1 MTAPSQRTDTP
12 PAASVHPFWPDQ
24 AACAATVAR
33 LRQNRE
39 PRALVVGN
47 PNVGKTTLINAIAG
61 TNLKVGNWSGVTVEK
76 REAKLR
82 RGEQTL
88 HLIDL
93 PGAYSLSPHTP
104 EELISRTALLDEAPD
119 VVLNVLDAGNL
130 ERNLYLTLQLL
141 DFQVPMALVLNLVDE
156 AQQKG
161 VVVNATVLAQELGVP
176 VVATVGSKA
185 QGTAEVLPT
194 LLDKAQ
200 MGRGVVYPAVIE
212 QALSELQ
219 GQMAAM
225 PTLPPH
231 ARRYLALSLLEGDP
245 SLRGR
250 LAATGHAAL
259 LEHADQQRAALEALG
274 LDPLIDIAEA
284 RYARAGEMARLV
296 IPDAASKLTFTEKL
310 DRLALHPV
318 LGIPLFLA
326 LVLLVFRLT
335 FSVAAPFVDLIGG
348 PLQEVASGWAVSL
361 LGGVPLLKDIVVGAI
376 IPGVG
381 TVLSFLPTLLVLYLA
396 MSFLEDS
403 GYMARAAFLAD
414 RLMRGLGLDGR
425 AFIPLILGFGCNV
438 PAVYATRTL
447 ERHSDRL
454 LVSMILPFMSCSAR
468 LPVYVIFSAAL
479 FPHAGAWLVWGLYL
493 LGMAV
498 AFAFAW
504 VLRRTSLPAEGS
516 GVLLELPPYRFPAW
530 AVMWKH
536 ATRRT
541 ASFAKRA
548 RTTVLATVA
557 VVWVLLAIPTVSG
570 AKFGEVAPAQSLFGR
585 VSEVASPVFRPLGFD
600 NWQATGALIPGFVA
614 KEVVVG
620 TLGQI
625 YLQEQA
631 AQVAPLGLVAGAQ
644 QALSATWDAL
654 KASVS
659 ALPAVVSLPSLSADT
674 AAEQKSPLA
683 LALAK
688 AFTPAAALSY
698 LVFVLLYTPCVATI
712 GALAAEHGRRVAW
725 LTVAYELAIAWGM
738 AFVVYQLARLVLP

>member
-1 MTAPSQRTDTP
+1 MTAPQPVQPLPMPPLNDT
-12 PAASVHPFWPDQ
+12 
-24 AACAATVAR
+24 AACAATVER
-33 LRQNRE
+33 LRRNRE

-47 PNVGKTTLINAIAG
+47 PNVGKTTLVNAVAG

-76 REAKLR
+76 REARLK

-104 EELISRTALLDEAPD
+104 EELISRTALLDEAAD
-119 VVLNVLDAGNL
+119 ALLNVLDAGNL

-141 DFQVPMALVLNLVDE
+141 DFQIPLALVLNLVDE
-156 AQQKG
+156 AEQKG
-161 VVVNATVLAQELGVP
+161 VVVNTAVLSAELGVP
-176 VVATVGSKA
+176 VVATVGSKS
-185 QGTAEVLPT
+185 QGTNAVLPT
-194 LLDKAQ
+194 LLDQAQ
-200 MGRGVVYPAVIE
+200 IGRRVEYSAAIEYAAGVLVAHMNK
-212 QALSELQ
+212 LS
-219 GQMAAM
+219 
-225 PTLPPH
+225 TLPPQAH
-231 ARRYLALSLLEGDP
+231 RYLALSLLESDP

-259 LEHADQQRAALEALG
+259 LEAADTERDRLEAQG
-274 LDPLIDIAEA
+274 IDPLIDIAEA
-284 RYARAGEMARLV
+284 RYARASAIAQLA
-296 IPDAASKLTFTEKL
+296 IPDAESRLTLTEKL
-310 DRLALHPV
+310 DRLALHPL
-318 LGIPLFLA
+318 LGIPIFLA

-335 FSVAAPFVDLIGG
+335 FSVASPFVDLIAG
-348 PLQEVASGWAVSL
+348 PLQEVASGWAVGL
-361 LGGVPLLKDIVVGAI
+361 LGSVPLLKDIVVGAI

-447 ERHSDRL
+447 ERRSDRV

-479 FPHAGAWLVWGLYL
+479 FPHAGAWVVWSMYM
-493 LGMAV
+493 LGMVV
-498 AFAFAW
+498 AFVFAW
-504 VLRRTSLPAEGS
+504 ALRRTSLPPEGS

-536 ATRRT
+536 AFRRT

-557 VVWVLLAIPTVSG
+557 VVWVLLAIPMSSG
-570 AKFGEVAPAQSLFGR
+570 YTFNQVPPAQSLFGR
-585 VSEVASPVFRPLGFD
+585 VSEAISPVFAPLGFGD
-600 NWQATGALIPGFVA
+600 WQATGALIPGFVA

-631 AQVAPLGLVAGAQ
+631 AQVTSLGLIQGVQ
-644 QALSATWDAL
+644 QAASATWEAV
-654 KASVS
+654 KTSVA
-659 ALPAVVSLPSLSADT
+659 ALPTVVALPSLSADT
-674 AAEQKSPLA
+674 TAVQKSPLA
-683 LALAK
+683 TALSQ
-688 AFTPAAALSY
+688 AFTPASALSY

-712 GALAAEHGRRVAW
+712 GAIQAEHGRRVAW
-725 LTVAYELAIAWGM
+725 VTVAYELGIAWVA
-738 AFVVYQLARLVLP
+738 AFMVYQVARLLLP